1 MVAITMSSTSTVDR
15 LLPSQLVRFTNRNLL
30 VKSKGKQVE
39 DKKCKF
45 QLKPK
50 NSPSKR
56 KIFSRTTTNKSST
69 NKIKIKLIEILSI
82 SKKAGV
88 LENQNSLRRKNMLI
102 VTNLESPTT
111 KKNVIRQS

>member
-1 MVAITMSSTSTVDR
+1 MSSTSTVDR

-39 DKKCKF
+39 DKKYRF
-45 QLKPK
+45 QPK
-50 NSPSKR
+50 SKNTPSKR
-56 KIFSRTTTNKSST
+56 KISSRTTTNKSST

-88 LENQNSLRRKNMLI
+88 PENQNSLRRKNMLI

-111 KKNVIRQS
+111 KKNVIRQN